1 MKPPSH
7 PRPRPTL
14 TDRDKQHLR
23 DEYEEILLDYDNDGP
38 EVVVTSL
45 GYVEL
50 WIDGDVCAYGEVIW
64 NVEDED

>member
-1 MKPPSH
+1 MKPTSP
-7 PRPRPTL
+7 PTL
-14 TDRDKQHLR
+14 TDHDKQRLR
-23 DEYEEILLDYDNDGP
+23 DEYEEVLLDDDGP
-38 EVVVTSL
+38 EVVMTSL

>member
-1 MKPPSH
+1 MKATS
-7 PRPRPTL
+7 RPTL
-14 TDRDKQHLR
+14 TEHDKQHLR
-23 DEYEEILLDYDNDGP
+23 DEYEEILLDASTDIDGP
-38 EVVVTSL
+38 EVVMTSL